1 MYKVSKEVYILLY
14 ELYVLACMREPVQ
27 GEFSLS
33 QWNSTEGTYTEKEG
47 VPNCGTVGCLAGGYL
62 PLIDGRF
69 HFVGRLGIFK
79 IKEEVNG
86 AIVYSLFTESM
97 FWKLNDHLFSTLFK
111 YDHQASFSKDYKV
124 SLATLHQYTTKEEAL
139 DNFRK
144 VLKVLTP
151 NAPNMYGV
159 SQSEYEER
167 LLEEVKYKD
176 LLKRFNHTNR
186 KPKPMTIEA
195 FREWFKRYA
204 RLDIF
209 RDSTEYRESILNDFV
224 SGSWYDK
231 E

>member
-27 GEFSLS
+27 GKFSFSRWNRVEYLS
-33 QWNSTEGTYTEKEG
+33 NESYTEKEG
-47 VPNCGTVGCLAGGYL
+47 VLNCGTFGCLAGGYI
-62 PLIDGRF
+62 PLVDKRFGFTEYGFFEVKETIGGNEVSRLLSDSRIWRENAYLFRTLFTIDGQ
-69 HFVGRLGIFK
+69 LDFK
-79 IKEEVNG
+79 RSYNVDL
-86 AIVYSLFTESM
+86 VP
-97 FWKLNDHLFSTLFK
+97 LNMHS
-111 YDHQASFSKDYKV
+111 
-124 SLATLHQYTTKEEAL
+124 TKEEAL

-144 VLKVLTP
+144 VLQLLTY
-151 NAPNMYGV
+151 NAYSNPKPTPTHV
-159 SQSEYEER
+159 EEHYKS
-167 LLEEVKYKD
+167 LLA
-176 LLKRFNHTNR
+176 RFNHTNR

-224 SGSWYDK
+224 SGSWYEK